1 MITYR
6 LNPGKDLVPTVQ
18 DSITVNQNVTNLR
31 IMVFRV
37 FTNQV
42 ITILHPVVLL
52 SLQQKGESIQ

>member
-52 SLQQKGESIQ
+52 LQQQRGE